1 MFKEKTKNVP
11 LPSDVVVEEP
21 RPTLERPPRIT
32 HKQIFKTIDV
42 ETSRRFDWLVN
53 EAIRKGWHLDRR
65 FVNVKTGNFVAFMS
79 RYVTIEELEEYNE
92 G

>member
-1 MFKEKTKNVP
+1 MRSRKSLNVP
-11 LPSDVVVEEP
+11 LPSDVVIEKP
-21 RPTLERPPRIT
+21 RPTRERPPRIT
-32 HKQIFKTIDV
+32 HKQIFKTIDD
-42 ETSRRFDWLVN
+42 ETSRRFDRLVN

-65 FVNVKTGNFVAFMS
+65 FVNVETGNFVAFMS

>member
-1 MFKEKTKNVP
+1 MRSRKSLNVP
-11 LPSDVVVEEP
+11 LPSDTVVEEP
-21 RPTLERPPRIT
+21 SPTLERPPLIT

-42 ETSRRFDWLVN
+42 ETSRRFDRLVN
-53 EAIRKGWHLDRR
+53 EAIRKGWYLDRR

>member
-1 MFKEKTKNVP
+1 MQSRKSLNVP

-21 RPTLERPPRIT
+21 RPTLERTPQIT
-32 HKQIFKTIDV
+32 HKQIFKTIDD
-42 ETSRRFDWLVN
+42 ETSHRFDWLVN
-53 EAIRKGWHLDRR
+53 VAIRKGWHLDRR